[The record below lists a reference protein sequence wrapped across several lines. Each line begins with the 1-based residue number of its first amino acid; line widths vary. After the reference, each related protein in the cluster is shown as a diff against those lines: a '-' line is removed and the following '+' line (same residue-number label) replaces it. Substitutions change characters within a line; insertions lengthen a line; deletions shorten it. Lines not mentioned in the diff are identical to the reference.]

1 MPRSSPDPST
11 PRSTYSLRPRTRPRV
26 EAPLRLT
33 DLFDDVLE
41 QCLPLQIADAARAA
55 ASCRAL
61 LRAWQRPSFARRLE
75 LPDTP
80 MRADGALACLRRLAD
95 AGNPSAR
102 FRLGVARVYESSAAE
117 AGEGYEEGLRLLKS
131 LAEPPPEENLGAL
144 RGDALFEIW
153 RLRTPR
159 TLSLPRAYLRGRGGV
174 ELRPPLS
181 PLPPCP
187 PAPLPPCPPAPL
199 APRPSP
205 LVPPPHPSPLPLPL
219 PPPPPPPPPA
229 SPSRL
234 ATRSRPAAPASRHL
248 TKDGDERE
256 RLLRRAASEG
266 HVASQI
272 ELHGTSKSHLQTLGL
287 RRPLDASGVFSPAW
301 LTASENI
308 LASPSA
314 ERDREEAT
322 ASRHYCDRPGC
333 VRWRFRKREVRKREA
348 VGLTGSPYIRL
359 WKCGRCRC
367 ACYCSKACQTLAWPR
382 PHREECDRILG
393 LHANALL
400 AAGMDA

>member
-153 RLRTPR
+153 
-159 TLSLPRAYLRGRGGV
+159 
-174 ELRPPLS
+174 
-181 PLPPCP
+181 
-187 PAPLPPCPPAPL
+187 
-199 APRPSP
+199 
-205 LVPPPHPSPLPLPL
+205 
-219 PPPPPPPPPA
+219 
-229 SPSRL
+229 
-234 ATRSRPAAPASRHL
+234 HL

-287 RRPLDASGVFSPAW
+287 RRPLDVSGAASLVAVSLVAATVAASRRSEQHTLASPRPRASRLCLFPACASPRPGSPRLALTLTRAPPSPQVFSPAW

>member
-153 RLRTPR
+153 
-159 TLSLPRAYLRGRGGV
+159 
-174 ELRPPLS
+174 
-181 PLPPCP
+181 
-187 PAPLPPCPPAPL
+187 
-199 APRPSP
+199 
-205 LVPPPHPSPLPLPL
+205 
-219 PPPPPPPPPA
+219 
-229 SPSRL
+229 
-234 ATRSRPAAPASRHL
+234 HL

-287 RRPLDASGVFSPAW
+287 RRPLDVSGVFSPAW